1 MQASSE
7 SKGSRKGYIATAH
20 WSVCN
25 GVRTRKRRLC
35 RAFARALFRTRTGD
49 PLLTMEDSGCVY
61 TRQETRFVACFPC
74 KLAGFSPRS
83 SLPLKDPEHPR
94 ESLNLS
100 PKPVPNRARVRSL
113 DGDERASPGSSLG
126 RPSSVLLAPH
136 QGARLALRADGVG
149 EAKDT
154 RGGER
159 AQGVRRVARVV
170 SGLRPAARA
179 RLGRVQGRGRQNSQ

>member
-1 MQASSE
+1 
-7 SKGSRKGYIATAH
+7 
-20 WSVCN
+20 
-25 GVRTRKRRLC
+25 
-35 RAFARALFRTRTGD
+35 
-49 PLLTMEDSGCVY
+49 MEDSGCVY
-61 TRQETRFVACFPC
+61 TRQETRLVACFPC

-100 PKPVPNRARVRSL
+100 PKPGTNRARVRSL

-126 RPSSVLLAPH
+126 RPSSGLLAPH

-159 AQGVRRVARVV
+159 AQEFVESPGWYQVG
-170 SGLRPAARA
+170 GLRLERGADGFRVEVVRTASSPRSRA
-179 RLGRVQGRGRQNSQ
+179 PEEDRCVR